1 MPLRIIAAALV
12 SAVLMFLWGFVFWGP
27 VINATARLNDSLPAE
42 EELNIL
48 APMRASQLPTGMYV
62 YPGPL
67 ADMNDAEA
75 KAEWDKKLADGPVFH
90 LAYQQQG
97 ASPMDAA
104 MFVKGFAHNFVV
116 ALIAATLLALAAPA
130 LGGYTG
136 RVGFLVL
143 LTLLGVVWTNP
154 TNVIWWFH
162 TTNHAL
168 GHMLY
173 EFVAGLLMALATA
186 AIVRTPRDQRVTQA
200 S

>member
-1 MPLRIIAAALV
+1 MPKRIIFAALV
-12 SAVLMFLWGFVFWGP
+12 SAVLMFLWGFVYWGP
-27 VINATARLNDSLPAE
+27 VINATTRLNDTLPAE

-48 APMRASQLPTGMYV
+48 APMRAAQLPTGMYV

-67 ADMNDAEA
+67 VDMNDAEA
-75 KAEWDKKLADGPVFH
+75 KTEWEKKLADGPVFQ

-97 ASPMDAA
+97 TSPMDPA
-104 MFVKGFAHNFVV
+104 MFAKGLAHNFVV

-130 LGGYTG
+130 LGGYSS
-136 RVGFLVL
+136 RVGFLIL
-143 LTLLGVVWTNP
+143 LTVLGVVWTNP
-154 TNVIWWFH
+154 GNVIWWFH

-186 AIVRTPRDQRVTQA
+186 AIVRAPRDQRVTQPI
-200 S
+200 

>member
-1 MPLRIIAAALV
+1 MPTRIIVAALV

-27 VINATARLNDSLPAE
+27 VINATARLNDTLPAE

-48 APMRASQLPTGMYV
+48 APMRAARLPTGMYV

-75 KAEWDKKLADGPVFH
+75 NAAWDKKLADGPVFH

-97 ASPMDAA
+97 ASPMDPA

-130 LGGYTG
+130 LGGYTS
-136 RVGFLVL
+136 RAGFLIL
-143 LTLLGVVWTNP
+143 LTLLGVLWTNP
-154 TNVIWWFH
+154 ANVIWWFH
-162 TTNHAL
+162 TPQHAL

-173 EFVAGLLMALATA
+173 EFVAGVLMALATA
-186 AIVRTPRDQRVTQA
+186 AIIRTPRDQRVTQA
-200 S
+200 I

>member
-1 MPLRIIAAALV
+1 MPLRIITAAIV
-12 SAVLMFLWGFVFWGP
+12 SAVLMFLWGFLYWGP
-27 VINATARLNDSLPAE
+27 VINATARLNATLPAE

-48 APMRASQLPTGMYV
+48 APMRGAQLPTGMYL

-75 KAEWDKKLADGPVFH
+75 TAAWEKKLADGPVFH

-97 ASPMDAA
+97 ASPMDPA
-104 MFVKGFAHNFVV
+104 MFVQGFAHTFVV
-116 ALIAATLLALAAPA
+116 ALIAATLLAMAAPA
-130 LGGYTG
+130 LGGYTH

-154 TNVIWWFH
+154 ANVIWWFH
-162 TTNHAL
+162 TPNHAL

-173 EFVAGLLMALATA
+173 EFIAGLLMALATA
-186 AIVRTPRDQRVTQA
+186 AIVRTPRDQRLTQPI
-200 S
+200 

>member
-1 MPLRIIAAALV
+1 MPIRVIVAAIV

-27 VINATARLNDSLPAE
+27 VINATARLNDTLPAE

-48 APMRASQLPTGMYV
+48 APMRAAQLPTGMYV

-75 KAEWDKKLADGPVFH
+75 KAAWDKKLADGPVFH
-90 LAYQQQG
+90 LAYRQQG
-97 ASPMDAA
+97 ASPMDPA
-104 MFVKGFAHNFVV
+104 MFAQGFAHNFVV
-116 ALIAATLLALAAPA
+116 ALIAATLLAIAAPA
-130 LGGYTG
+130 LGGYTS

-154 TNVIWWFH
+154 ANVIWWFH

-173 EFVAGLLMALATA
+173 EFVAGVLMALATA
-186 AIVRTPRDQRVTQA
+186 AIVRAPRDQRVTQA
-200 S
+200 I